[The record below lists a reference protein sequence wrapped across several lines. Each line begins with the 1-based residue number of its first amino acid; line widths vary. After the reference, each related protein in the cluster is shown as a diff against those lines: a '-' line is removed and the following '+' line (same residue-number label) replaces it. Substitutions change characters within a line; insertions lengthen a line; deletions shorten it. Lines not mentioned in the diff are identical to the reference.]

1 MKLIIIA
8 NVPGSD
14 PYWFQRTG
22 ELESTFEQLNMIVY
36 LT

>member
-1 MKLIIIA
+1 MSAYSA

-22 ELESTFEQLNMIVY
+22 ELESTFEQEGLNK
-36 LT
+36 LN